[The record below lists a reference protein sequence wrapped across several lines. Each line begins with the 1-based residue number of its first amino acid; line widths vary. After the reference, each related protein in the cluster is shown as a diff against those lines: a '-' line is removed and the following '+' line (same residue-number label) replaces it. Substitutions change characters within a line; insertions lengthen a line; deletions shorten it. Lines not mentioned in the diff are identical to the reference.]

1 MCCMFCWASSTVF
14 SVERHCHDAGRR
26 RGCCRSSL
34 PCLLLLLLNLAVS
47 CCFLWSLESIQGE
60 RVEVAQMLLLPTAV
74 VQVVCQSPRF
84 PLPVPF
90 LAFLFCSVLFCPP
103 DHRITLCAEKQSL
116 QAPLHQCCSTTM
128 CKPSGDFRKRREEKE
143 GAKIRHVD
151 FWSSSQ
157 CKQARERD
165 HLLLLQRAF
174 RETGE
179 KVKVKARVKEHL
191 EKKKRKIT
199 VNSISDITYAS
210 SRRLQ
215 YRIQA
220 LQQHFSQ
227 AVITVAWIGPKSKS
241 SESATEWS
249 CHWMHLSDWMRRI
262 AKTVIALIVTSQA
275 LALQISSLVDMI
287 IITRSAS
294 TGLKAAAVGERS

>member
-34 PCLLLLLLNLAVS
+34 PCLLLLLNLAVS

-60 RVEVAQMLLLPTAV
+60 RVEVAQMLLLSTAV
-74 VQVVCQSPRF
+74 VHVVRQSPRF

-90 LAFLFCSVLFCPP
+90 LALLFCLFCPP
-103 DHRITLCAEKQSL
+103 DHRITLCAAKQSL

-157 CKQARERD
+157 CKQARERPLIAIAKGIQRD
-165 HLLLLQRAF
+165 RRESESEGKSERAF
-174 RETGE
+174 RKKEEKNNSEQHQWYNIRVFETPS
-179 KVKVKARVKEHL
+179 V
-191 EKKKRKIT
+191 
-199 VNSISDITYAS
+199 SY
-210 SRRLQ
+210 
-215 YRIQA
+215 
-220 LQQHFSQ
+220 
-227 AVITVAWIGPKSKS
+227 
-241 SESATEWS
+241 
-249 CHWMHLSDWMRRI
+249 
-262 AKTVIALIVTSQA
+262 TS
-275 LALQISSLVDMI
+275 
-287 IITRSAS
+287 T
-294 TGLKAAAVGERS
+294 AAAL